1 LLLLLLH
8 FKSSTLPFTLS
19 NFFFGYNQLSYFD
32 SVSIKTKLSEELLA
46 LELDPLQ
53 TTFDGNE
60 AK

>member
-1 LLLLLLH
+1 MKTTQTQTHRYNHDHLLSEH
-8 FKSSTLPFTLS
+8 
-19 NFFFGYNQLSYFD
+19 FD